1 MSQTRVPWQTLSTQ
15 VLQAVIEDFVTREGT
30 DYGVRDLTLKDK
42 VEQVLNQ
49 LKNEQA
55 VIVFETESE
64 TCSIMLADEIPPE
77 A

>member
-30 DYGVRDLTLKDK
+30 DYGVHDLALKDK
-42 VEQVLNQ
+42 VDQVLNQ
-49 LKNEQA
+49 LKSKKA

-64 TCSIMLADEIPPE
+64 TCSIMLIDEIPPE